1 MIEHLLHKKIDKK
14 SCFCHSKP
22 TQSEVFFFR
31 DFTVQMCS
39 LFVLHGCDHTLHHVL
54 ILTFCNLTL

>member
-31 DFTVQMCS
+31 DFLCKCVVC
-39 LFVLHGCDHTLHHVL
+39 LFNMAVIILCIMFNSDFL
-54 ILTFCNLTL
+54 I